1 MNIKPEISV
10 VIPVYKAESI
20 LHELIKQLNAALSSL
35 KVSYEIVLVDDRSP
49 DDSWAKM
56 KELSSK
62 HDVVKSYRL
71 SRNFGQHPA
80 IIAGLNQSK
89 GNWIVVMDCDLQDQ
103 PHEILKLYNKA
114 QEGFEVVLAKRTA
127 RKDGFFKRM
136 SSKLFYKVFNFFAGV
151 DINNE
156 IGNFGIYQRK
166 VIDSLFNLGDA
177 LVFFPLFIQWVG
189 FKKTEINVDHASRHD
204 GKSSYNFV
212 TLFKLAFNTII
223 SFSDKPLRLFLNL
236 GIVIS
241 FGSFIGAIYILYK
254 ALNNEIEVM
263 GYSSIFIS
271 ICFFSG
277 LIISF
282 LGIIGIYLGKTFNQ
296 TKHRPIYII
305 DDSYHK

>member
-1 MNIKPEISV
+1 MNTNPEISV
-10 VIPVYKAESI
+10 VIPVYRAETI
-20 LHELIKQLNAALSSL
+20 LQELVKQLNTALDSL
-35 KVSYEIVLVDDRSP
+35 QVSYEIVLVDDRSP
-49 DDSWAKM
+49 DDSWVKM
-56 KELSSK
+56 EELSK
-62 HDVVKSYRL
+62 AHDVVKSFRL

-80 IIAGLNQSK
+80 IMAGLHQSK

-103 PHEILKLYNKA
+103 PHEIIKLYKKA
-114 QEGFEVVLAKRTA
+114 QEGFEIVLAKRTA
-127 RKDGFFKRM
+127 RKDGFLKRM

-166 VIDSLFNLGDA
+166 VIDSLFKLGDA

-189 FKKTEINVDHASRHD
+189 FKKAEINVDHATRHD
-204 GKSSYNFV
+204 GKSSYNII

-236 GIVIS
+236 GIIIS

-254 ALNNEIEVM
+254 ALNNEIAVM

-282 LGIIGIYLGKTFNQ
+282 LGIIGIYLGKAFNQ
-296 TKHRPIYII
+296 TKNRPIYII

>member
-1 MNIKPEISV
+1 MHTNPEISV
-10 VIPVYKAESI
+10 VIPVYRAETI
-20 LHELIKQLNAALSSL
+20 LQELINQLNIALSSL

-56 KELSSK
+56 KALSNEY
-62 HDVVKSYRL
+62 DVVKSFRL

-80 IIAGLNQSK
+80 IMAGLHQSK
-89 GNWIVVMDCDLQDQ
+89 GNWVVVMDCDLQDQ
-103 PHEILKLYNKA
+103 PHEIIKLYNKA
-114 QEGFEVVLAKRTA
+114 QEGFEIVLAKRTA
-127 RKDGFFKRM
+127 RKDGLLKKI

-166 VIDSLFNLGDA
+166 VIDSLFKLGDA

-189 FKKTEINVDHASRHD
+189 FKKTEISVDHASRHE
-204 GKSSYNFV
+204 GKSSYSFLA
-212 TLFKLAFNTII
+212 LFRLAFNTII

-241 FGSFIGAIYILYK
+241 FASFLGAIYILYR

-282 LGIIGIYLGKTFNQ
+282 LGIIGIYLGKAFNQ
-296 TKHRPIYII
+296 TKNRPIYII
-305 DDSYHK
+305 DDVYHK

>member
-1 MNIKPEISV
+1 
-10 VIPVYKAESI
+10 
-20 LHELIKQLNAALSSL
+20 
-35 KVSYEIVLVDDRSP
+35 
-49 DDSWAKM
+49 M
-56 KELSSK
+56 KELSNE

-80 IIAGLNQSK
+80 IMAGLNQSK

-189 FKKTEINVDHASRHD
+189 FKKTEINVNHASRYD
-204 GKSSYNFV
+204 GKSSYNFI

>member
-62 HDVVKSYRL
+62 HDAVKSYRL

-80 IIAGLNQSK
+80 IMAGLNQSK

-204 GKSSYNFV
+204 GKSSYNFI

>member
-1 MNIKPEISV
+1 MNNNPEISV
-10 VIPVYKAESI
+10 VIPVYRAESI
-20 LHELIKQLNAALSSL
+20 LNELVKQLNTALSSL
-35 KVSYEIVLVDDRSP
+35 QVSYEIVLVDDRSP

-56 KELSSK
+56 KELSK
-62 HDVVKSYRL
+62 AHEVVKSFRL

-80 IIAGLNQSK
+80 IMAGLHQSK
-89 GNWIVVMDCDLQDQ
+89 GHWIVVMDCDLQDQ
-103 PHEILKLYNKA
+103 PHEIIKLYKKA
-114 QEGFEVVLAKRTA
+114 QEGFEVVLAKRTT
-127 RKDGFFKRM
+127 RKDGFLKRM

-166 VIDSLFNLGDA
+166 VIDSLFKLGDA

-189 FKKTEINVDHASRHD
+189 FKKTEINVDHANRHD
-204 GKSSYNFV
+204 GKSSYNFI

-296 TKHRPIYII
+296 TKNRPIYII